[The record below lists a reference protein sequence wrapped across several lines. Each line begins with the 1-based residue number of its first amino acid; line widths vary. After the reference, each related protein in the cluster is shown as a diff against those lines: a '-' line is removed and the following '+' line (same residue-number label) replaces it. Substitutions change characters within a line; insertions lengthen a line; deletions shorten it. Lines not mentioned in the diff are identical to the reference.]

1 MVVDNGQ
8 QGDQGGQGG
17 GDQGGQGGDGDAASK
32 VAAMVNQGGEG
43 GEGGDQGAEAWYL
56 AEGIPGQ
63 GDRPDYLLPR
73 YKTGLDQARGYKE
86 LETKFGSFT
95 GAPEAGYEINLSEDV
110 KAAGIEINKEDPLYD
125 EAIKFATER
134 HMNQD
139 GFNEMMNLYATAK
152 IADQA
157 AIEQY
162 RTDEIAS
169 LGAEGQGRVDNLLS
183 WGKANLSED
192 LFKGFEQMPE
202 SAGAIKALEHM
213 ISLTQAS
220 SITPDN
226 LENAGGGISDAELKA
241 MQFEKDEH
249 GNRRLQ
255 TDKAF
260 RAQFDEAMKRRYGSG
275 DHNIVVG
282 T

>member
-1 MVVDNGQ
+1 MPGPDDTTSPTGTPAESGTPTPADIVAGIV
-8 QGDQGGQGG
+8 
-17 GDQGGQGGDGDAASK
+17 ASPATPPEPGTPA
-32 VAAMVNQGGEG
+32 VWNH
-43 GEGGDQGAEAWYL
+43 
-56 AEGIPGQ
+56 AEGVPGQ
-63 GDRPDYLLPR
+63 GDRPEWFQDR
-73 YKTGLDQARGYKE
+73 YATISDQAKAYKD

-157 AIEQY
+157 AIEQHK
-162 RTDEIAS
+162 TDEIAS
-169 LGAEGQGRVDNLLS
+169 LGAEGQARVNNLIS
-183 WGKANLSED
+183 WGRANLSEE

-202 SAGAIKALEHM
+202 SAGAIKALEHI
-213 ISLTQAS
+213 ISLTQAAP
-220 SITPDN
+220 ITPEN
-226 LENAGGGISDAELKA
+226 LNGVGGGISDAELNA
-241 MQFEKDEH
+241 MQFERDEH

-255 TDKAF
+255 TDPAF
-260 RAQFDEAMKRRYGSG
+260 AAEFREKMKQRHGSQ
-275 DHNIVVG
+275 DHNIIVG